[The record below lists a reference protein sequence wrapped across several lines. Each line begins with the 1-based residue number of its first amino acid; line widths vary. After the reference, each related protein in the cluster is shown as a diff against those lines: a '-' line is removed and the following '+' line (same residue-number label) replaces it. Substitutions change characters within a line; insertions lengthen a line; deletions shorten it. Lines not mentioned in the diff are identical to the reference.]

1 MSKEVKKSFNPFCPF
16 KHDVPAQDKFD
27 SEYIDIELKDVVK
40 KTGEGEDDFVIVTK
54 EILHRTPID
63 EVVSRDSGT
72 CSIQAIM
79 AQVLRTGDQSLIPA
93 GMPKDGVVNDITGVP
108 DNLLD
113 LDNLN
118 KEMAAKFDALPEEL
132 KKGRSFAEFCEL
144 INQDEFMQFIASIV
158 PKKEAKKDG
167 D

>member
-1 MSKEVKKSFNPFCPF
+1 MGKNNPFNPFVSRKHEIHLQDNWDTDYISLEF
-16 KHDVPAQDKFD
+16 K
-27 SEYIDIELKDVVK
+27 DIVK
-40 KTGEGEDDFVIVTK
+40 KTGEGDEDYVLVTK
-54 EILHRTPID
+54 TIINKEPID
-63 EVVSRDSGT
+63 EVVARDSGT
-72 CSIQAIM
+72 CSVRDIM
-79 AQVLRTGDQSLIPA
+79 EKVIRTGDQSLIPA
-93 GMPKDGVVNDITGVP
+93 GMPKDGITNDYTHVP

-118 KEMAAKFDALPEEL
+118 KEMAAKFEALPDEL

-144 INQDEFMQFIASIV
+144 INQDEFMQFIASIA

>member
-1 MSKEVKKSFNPFCPF
+1 MSKEVIKRFNPFRPF
-16 KHDVPAQDKFD
+16 KHAIPGQDNFD
-27 SEYIDIELKDVVK
+27 TEYVDIELKDVVK
-40 KTGEGEDDFVIVTK
+40 KTGEGEDDFVIITK

-72 CSIQAIM
+72 CSIRAIM
-79 AQVLRTGDQSLIPA
+79 DQVLRTGDTSLIPV
-93 GMPKDGVVNDITGVP
+93 GMPKDGVINDVTGVP

-118 KEMAAKFDALPEEL
+118 KEMAAKFEALPDEL

-144 INQDEFMQFIASIV
+144 INQDEFMQFIASIA